1 VRLIPYRTEADGSI
15 LFRDDY
21 TDTGS
26 GSTKPNPIMLEN
38 KIDQQAVAITLTYN
52 DATLTT
58 QAALYTTGG
67 ETPPSPIPPV
77 KYLTSWNGRI
87 WAGGS
92 SRDEAVYFTKLNQT
106 NLMPEFSELFSI
118 AVQDKP
124 GRTTG
129 LIGFTDKMF
138 LAKRGRLFYAYGAG
152 PDRTGEGG
160 TFSPFEEIPG
170 VSGAVNGKSMVI
182 NGKGINYKS
191 DKGVY
196 TMGPG
201 LETIYSGA
209 AYEDEVDEDILVAIT
224 PTDTDTLRFV
234 TPTGILTYNE
244 FFNAWSK
251 DSSASLVPTDATL
264 YNNKFHVLTDTELLR
279 ENLNKWTDGN
289 TSYDMLVETGWIS
302 FSGLAGFQRF
312 YKLFMVMDNLTPY
325 DVKVS
330 LAYDYGD
337 YESETTFTGVTDSR
351 IIVYPTKQKCEAFR
365 FKIEATGTSGTE
377 QSLNLNFV
385 AVEAGIKSGLPKQLP
400 VAQRIGVTTI

>member
-1 VRLIPYRTEADGSI
+1 
-15 LFRDDY
+15 
-21 TDTGS
+21 
-26 GSTKPNPIMLEN
+26 
-38 KIDQQAVAITLTYN
+38 
-52 DATLTT
+52 
-58 QAALYTTGG
+58 
-67 ETPPSPIPPV
+67 
-77 KYLTSWNGRI
+77 
-87 WAGGS
+87 
-92 SRDEAVYFTKLNQT
+92 
-106 NLMPEFSELFSI
+106 
-118 AVQDKP
+118 
-124 GRTTG
+124 
-129 LIGFTDKMF
+129 
-138 LAKRGRLFYAYGAG
+138 
-152 PDRTGEGG
+152 
-160 TFSPFEEIPG
+160 
-170 VSGAVNGKSMVI
+170 VI

-289 TSYDMLVETGWIS
+289 
-302 FSGLAGFQRF
+302 
-312 YKLFMVMDNLTPY
+312 
-325 DVKVS
+325 
-330 LAYDYGD
+330 
-337 YESETTFTGVTDSR
+337 R